1 MSGLLTQKVTE
12 KSDKYTG
19 QVLMARQ
26 KQNYSENSLL
36 ISTVTDVNVVS
47 VFSSDLE
54 HLSQFSKCQ
63 KSRREKKIKIN
74 PFLCGF
80 ISQSHLI
87 LCVCVCMCALSHVWL
102 YAIPWTVACQA
113 SLSMKFSRQEYWRGL
128 PFPSPGNL
136 PWLWDWTC
144 ISCIG
149 RWILYCWATREA
161 DLISQSTANLW
172 WIMLQDA
179 I

>member
-1 MSGLLTQKVTE
+1 MIKDISVWISLLMSGLLTQKVTE

-87 LCVCVCMCALSHVWL
+87 LCVCVCVHSVMSDFMRSH
-102 YAIPWTVACQA
+102 
-113 SLSMKFSRQEYWRGL
+113 GL
-128 PFPSPGNL
+128 
-136 PWLWDWTC
+136 
-144 ISCIG
+144 
-149 RWILYCWATREA
+149 
-161 DLISQSTANLW
+161 
-172 WIMLQDA
+172 
-179 I
+179 

>member
-1 MSGLLTQKVTE
+1 MIKDISEWISLLMSGLLTQKVTE

-54 HLSQFSKCQ
+54 HLSQFQKCQ
-63 KSRREKKIKIN
+63 KSRREKKIMIN

-87 LCVCVCMCALSHVWL
+87 LCVCVCVCVCVHSVMSDFMRSH
-102 YAIPWTVACQA
+102 
-113 SLSMKFSRQEYWRGL
+113 GL
-128 PFPSPGNL
+128 
-136 PWLWDWTC
+136 
-144 ISCIG
+144 
-149 RWILYCWATREA
+149 
-161 DLISQSTANLW
+161 
-172 WIMLQDA
+172 
-179 I
+179 

>member
-1 MSGLLTQKVTE
+1 MIKDISEWISLLMSGLLTQKVTE

-54 HLSQFSKCQ
+54 HLSQFQKCQ
-63 KSRREKKIKIN
+63 KSRREKKIMIN

-87 LCVCVCMCALSHVWL
+87 LCVCVCVCVCVCTQSCLTLCDPMDCSLSGFSVHEILQARILEGV
-102 YAIPWTVACQA
+102 AIP
-113 SLSMKFSRQEYWRGL
+113 FSRESSLALGL
-128 PFPSPGNL
+128 NL
-136 PWLWDWTC
+136 HFLHWQVDSLLL
-144 ISCIG
+144 SYQG
-149 RWILYCWATREA
+149 
-161 DLISQSTANLW
+161 S
-172 WIMLQDA
+172 
-179 I
+179 

>member
-1 MSGLLTQKVTE
+1 MIKDISVWISLLMSGLLTQKVTE

-47 VFSSDLE
+47 VFSSDLG

-87 LCVCVCMCALSHVWL
+87 LCVCVYVCTQSCLTLCDSMDCSLSGFSVHEILQARILEGV
-102 YAIPWTVACQA
+102 AIP
-113 SLSMKFSRQEYWRGL
+113 FSRESSLALGL
-128 PFPSPGNL
+128 NL
-136 PWLWDWTC
+136 HFLHWQVDSLLL
-144 ISCIG
+144 SYQG
-149 RWILYCWATREA
+149 
-161 DLISQSTANLW
+161 S
-172 WIMLQDA
+172 
-179 I
+179 